1 VPVVPA
7 KTWNTSNQKPIKSL
21 AEVMREQEEE
31 EARRRQAA
39 AEQAQEDMSTSGLDS
54 RGGVWS
60 SKSAVAPVPLKD
72 IMQQQQKTVDS
83 TGTPKSSDLKP
94 AQEAPRSSHV
104 PQQLSLKEIQAE
116 QLRAAE
122 QEKQARAQQKASSTA
137 APVVVHVPVA
147 VIAPKEIS
155 KEPKTPVSSKG
166 KPVESPKASVSGVW
180 GASVAAPSLKD
191 IQAEQSRQAE
201 LQKEQQRAQQ
211 AQRVAAAPS
220 FANVATAAVSRPMSL
235 KEIQAEELRSKHSS
249 QPAAAP
255 VPSPSP
261 AAAAAAP
268 VSAPQAPSKNSSSSA
283 GSPVK
288 KVVQVSVAPSPSPAR
303 VPAPAPPPVSVAAAD
318 DDDMVWDYSPKP
330 VVKPPSR
337 HVFSFPP
344 SVMLHR
350 HLLCTR

>member
-1 VPVVPA
+1 
-7 KTWNTSNQKPIKSL
+7 
-21 AEVMREQEEE
+21 M
-31 EARRRQAA
+31 
-39 AEQAQEDMSTSGLDS
+39 
-54 RGGVWS
+54 
-60 SKSAVAPVPLKD
+60 
-72 IMQQQQKTVDS
+72 
-83 TGTPKSSDLKP
+83 
-94 AQEAPRSSHV
+94 
-104 PQQLSLKEIQAE
+104 
-116 QLRAAE
+116 
-122 QEKQARAQQKASSTA
+122 
-137 APVVVHVPVA
+137 
-147 VIAPKEIS
+147 
-155 KEPKTPVSSKG
+155 
-166 KPVESPKASVSGVW
+166 
-180 GASVAAPSLKD
+180 
-191 IQAEQSRQAE
+191 
-201 LQKEQQRAQQ
+201 
-211 AQRVAAAPS
+211 AAAPS

-337 HVFSFPP
+337 HVFSSPP
-344 SVMLHR
+344 LLSRIVICFARANLSCLFFTVLKSKSSRRKERDSPKSLSKMYRLLQPH
-350 HLLCTR
+350 HLVAPACQTSSRCGARLKCSR

>member
-1 VPVVPA
+1 
-7 KTWNTSNQKPIKSL
+7 
-21 AEVMREQEEE
+21 MREQEEE

-94 AQEAPRSSHV
+94 AQEASRLSHV
-104 PQQLSLKEIQAE
+104 SQPLSLKEIQAE

-137 APVVVHVPVA
+137 TPVVVHVPVA
-147 VIAPKEIS
+147 VIAPKEIP

-255 VPSPSP
+255 VPNPSP
-261 AAAAAAP
+261 AAAAAAAP
-268 VSAPQAPSKNSSSSA
+268 MSAPQSPSKNSSSSA
-283 GSPVK
+283 GAPVK
-288 KVVQVSVAPSPSPAR
+288 KVVQVSAAPSPSPAR
-303 VPAPAPPPVSVAAAD
+303 APAPAPPPISVAAAD
-318 DDDMVWDYSPKP
+318 DDDMVWDYSPKS

-337 HVFSFPP
+337 HVFAFFP
-344 SVMLHR
+344 SVMLH
-350 HLLCTR
+350 HHFFCTR